1 MEVNGKMANIELKYR
16 YGENY
21 DKKNML
27 KINYKI

>member
-1 MEVNGKMANIELKYR
+1 MEVNGKIANIELKYR
-16 YGENY
+16 YDENY